1 MKEEIKCYKYS
12 TFIFL
17 FLSVVVCGYYFVYDK
32 DIFNLNP
39 FILFGWAIAA
49 FLLVSFF
56 FVSVYHW
63 ISRNNDFSA
72 LKEILKS
79 KYKAEKDKAIEL
91 NYQSDEK
98 ITYLANDG
106 SLQSYPNKRV
116 YTENYIEYVTIGKTS
131 YPQSRTREVTE
142 YKFDIIVKTQS
153 GKKYGFTD
161 GGFLD
166 KEKDFYLLASDKKS
180 KLFDNCDLKNVFV
193 PFHEDY
199 FRCGEE
205 CIKLI

>member
-79 KYKAEKDKAIEL
+79 KHKAEKDKAIEL

-166 KEKDFYLLASDKKS
+166 KEKGFYLLPSDKKS
-180 KLFDNCDLKNVFV
+180 KMFDNCDLKNVFV